1 MVLSTV
7 AVLSPV
13 WYRVPRRYG
22 GRRAAP
28 SSVATSLTERKRRL
42 GRQRIIE
49 AAEELFAANGFD
61 DVSVTDIAERADVGR
76 TTFFRYF
83 GDKTAV
89 VFAREQ
95 EVLDTLATLAGEH
108 LGAAQT
114 TAEAVELLRPVVLE
128 LCDRV
133 TSDPAAYEARSRL
146 LALHP
151 ELQARDALKAQQM
164 ADMLGEALVG
174 SGTDP
179 RVAVLA
185 AQVAPRV
192 LPDGSSAGGHG
203 GRPHRRDARGVRGG
217 PADRPRRV
225 GLTGRAD
232 RSG

>member
-1 MVLSTV
+1 MVVVQL
-7 AVLSPV
+7 P
-13 WYRVPRRYG
+13 P
-22 GRRAAP
+22 
-28 SSVATSLTERKRRL
+28 SVATSLTERKRRL

-95 EVLDTLATLAGEH
+95 EVLDTLATLAGGH
-108 LGAAQT
+108 LGAART
-114 TAEAVELLRPVVLE
+114 TAEAVGLLRPVVLE

-151 ELQARDALKAQQM
+151 ELRARDALKAQQM
-164 ADMLGEALVG
+164 ADMLGEALSA

-185 AQVAPRV
+185 AQVA
-192 LPDGSSAGGHG
+192 LACYQAGRRQAAT
-203 GRPHRRDARGVRGG
+203 GRELIDETRAAFEAALRIGRDAS
-217 PADRPRRV
+217 D
-225 GLTGRAD
+225 
-232 RSG
+232 